1 MDSDYI
7 VFSSHKTGTQSIVN
21 TFRANG
27 HKAIHLHAT
36 RNLDLSLD
44 SFKNILAKRKRECGK
59 KPKIITNFRLPV
71 ERHVSS
77 FFQWYG
83 TGVLRKNENL
93 NREDTII
100 SSYSISELNK
110 VFISDLEKSK
120 LVGYKESIHE
130 IFDIFSL
137 KPSDLSVGFL
147 PHSYQVNHELAD
159 IYFFRYDELFK
170 DFMLALSSV
179 LQIELAKENRLNISS
194 EKWYHSKFF
203 EFKNNFQ
210 VPNTL
215 IEKTYEYRKN
225 LIDIFYP
232 NSYEVLKN
240 RDIQAYGFWQ

>member
-1 MDSDYI
+1 MDFDYF

-21 TFRANG
+21 TLRGNG
-27 HKAIHLHAT
+27 QKAIHLHTT

-44 SFKNILAKRKRECGK
+44 LFRDNLAKRKRERRE

-83 TGVLRKNENL
+83 TGVLKINKNL
-93 NREDTII
+93 NVEDTII

-110 VFISDLEKSK
+110 AFISDLEKSK

-137 KPSDLSVGFL
+137 KPSDLTVGFL

-170 DFMLALSSV
+170 DFVRTLSSV
-179 LQIELAKENRLNISS
+179 LQIELAKENRKNISS

-210 VPNTL
+210 IPGAL

-232 NSYEVLKN
+232 NSYETLMK
-240 RDIQAYGFWQ
+240 RDIQTYGFR